1 MYLFCEN
8 ILNNGEAMFL
18 KTVGFIKKQ
27 FSPMKSPIFLL
38 WNRPI
43 YFPQYERFHI
53 KITQNIELVGKF
65 SKFSPKQLIFLVIFF
80 EDMALTGSQFEIL
93 EES

>member
-1 MYLFCEN
+1 MK
-8 ILNNGEAMFL
+8 NGEAMFL
-18 KTVGFIKKQ
+18 KTVDFIKKQ
-27 FSPMKSPIFLL
+27 FSTMKSPIFLL

-65 SKFSPKQLIFLVIFF
+65 SKFSPRQLIFLVIFF